1 MKGQYPEVINNH
13 SFSLNIIKYNNPIEE
28 IDDLTNSIIE
38 QGYIPIVWRQ
48 ASGLMV
54 KHLSNYFPL
63 FDSIDIGHIN
73 EPIEII
79 KFIIKRPQNRV
90 AYILEDFHHYIG
102 EKETLNPSVGEI
114 RSLIKELSRSLND
127 RSDRVYLFVP
137 NSYELPPELIN
148 FFYKSSKNLNK
159 NTVNNYLYKYG
170 QLLTDAD
177 YISHIK
183 PLIGGEPLI
192 QRMIQVL
199 TQMESNNPLLIG
211 HPGVG
216 KTALVEGLAKMI
228 FIKNVSSQLKEKNI
242 YSLSLNRLIAGTKYR
257 GDFEIRIEG
266 LMEEVLKNKETI
278 IIFIDEI
285 HTLLDA
291 GASEGSIGAAD
302 ILKPLLARG
311 EFPCIGA
318 TTFEGAEYFFKD
330 PALSRRFKRIIVNP
344 PSIEESIKILRGIAP
359 CFEKYHNIKIEDYA
373 LESSVVLSEK
383 YIVKEYL
390 PGKAISILDAAAA
403 YCGMRGMKRLT
414 STDIRRE
421 INVNISH
428 ISG

>member
-28 IDDLTNSIIE
+28 IDELANFIIK
-38 QGYIPIVWRQ
+38 QGYIPIVWRK
-48 ASGLMV
+48 ASGLML

-63 FDSIDIGHIN
+63 FDNIDIGYLN

-102 EKETLNPSVGEI
+102 EKETLNESVGEI
-114 RSLIKELSRSLND
+114 RSLLKELSRNLND
-127 RSDRVYLFVP
+127 RNDKVYLFVP
-137 NSYELPPELIN
+137 NFYELPPELIN
-148 FFYKSSKNLNK
+148 FFYKSSKILTK
-159 NTVNNYLYKYG
+159 NTENNYLYKYG
-170 QLLTDAD
+170 QLLTDSD
-177 YISHIK
+177 YLSRIK
-183 PLIGGEPLI
+183 PLIGGDILI

-216 KTALVEGLAKMI
+216 KTALVEGLAKMV
-228 FIKNVSSQLKEKNI
+228 FVKNVSFQLKDKII

-266 LMEEVLKNKETI
+266 LMEEVLQNKEKI

-291 GASEGSIGAAD
+291 GASEGAIGAAD

-330 PALSRRFKRIIVNP
+330 SALSRRFKKIIVNP
-344 PSIEESIKILRGIAP
+344 PNIEESIKILRGIAP
-359 CFEKYHNIKIEDYA
+359 CFEKHHNIKIEDGA
-373 LESSVVLSEK
+373 LESAVILSEK
-383 YIVKEYL
+383 YINKECL
-390 PGKAISILDAAAA
+390 PGKAISILDSAAA
-403 YCGMRGMKRLT
+403 YCGMHGMKKLT
-414 STDIRRE
+414 TADIRRE
-421 INVNISH
+421 INLNIAD
-428 ISG
+428 IF